1 MERRVFG
8 MHVQGV
14 DAEVIPRTEESK
26 EGQKDRRTRTE
37 GRKEG
42 RKEEEVKGLR
52 RVRRSLCKLDMM
64 LFENEFRSRGSFSTS
79 AFT

>member
-1 MERRVFG
+1 MFG

-37 GRKEG
+37 GRTERQKDRRTEGRGRKEG
-42 RKEEEVKGLR
+42 RKK
-52 RVRRSLCKLDMM
+52 
-64 LFENEFRSRGSFSTS
+64 RSRD
-79 AFT
+79 